1 MVWQPSDCFPV
12 YLTLSTEQKLDV
24 YESYLQACQVHI
36 VDKVQG
42 CFVFLQ
48 NCKICCALQPIRLH
62 ALFNFASLSLKAS
75 RLREIVEATECK
87 DFLFYQ
93 RKRTLHFC
101 NMMSSLTAV
110 AAEVT
115 AHKRSLVWC
124 NVYMR
129 EGKLCFSNANA
140 EVYLA
145 DK

>member
-1 MVWQPSDCFPV
+1 MENIFRIKKKVPIIKLVQKKVWTCYNVEKQHCHFSESRISFQRV
-12 YLTLSTEQKLDV
+12 YIYCKLGCEFHLIV
-24 YESYLQACQVHI
+24 AYMLAQFLCVSRQV
-36 VDKVQG
+36 G
-42 CFVFLQ
+42 C
-48 NCKICCALQPIRLH
+48 
-62 ALFNFASLSLKAS
+62 ASLYQ
-75 RLREIVEATECK
+75 RLIVK
-87 DFLFYQ
+87 HFLFYQ
-93 RKRTLHFC
+93 RKLTLHFC